1 MRWRLAVA
9 VVHTA
14 EWRCVGPVATARRS
28 DVVEWYISLSVRCRF
43 LIGRSVIEW

>member
-28 DVVEWYISLSVRCRF
+28 DVVEWYIFERAVSFLDRSLCN
-43 LIGRSVIEW
+43 